1 MLSETRKQNK
11 IKTQNTIKREK
22 RKMTTRH
29 YIEERQDREN
39 RIKIIGQGKVI
50 KSVVVDRGHRNGPE
64 IHEITDTGII
74 NIYNE
79 RTKKLVTKLI
89 ARPGQI
95 KRYFINEVIPKG
107 LLERAKYNCYT
118 LAYNY

>member
-1 MLSETRKQNK
+1 
-11 IKTQNTIKREK
+11 
-22 RKMTTRH
+22 MTTKH
-29 YIEERQDREN
+29 YTKDRQDREN
-39 RIKIIGQGKVI
+39 RIKEIGYGTVI
-50 KSVVVDRGHRNGPE
+50 KSVVVDRGHINGPE

-89 ARPGQI
+89 ARPAQI
-95 KRYFINEVIPKG
+95 KRYFTEAVPKA
-107 LLERAKYNCYT
+107 LMERARYNTYV

>member
-1 MLSETRKQNK
+1 
-11 IKTQNTIKREK
+11 
-22 RKMTTRH
+22 MTSKH
-29 YIEERQDREN
+29 YIDDRVDREN
-39 RIKIIGQGKVI
+39 RIEIIGQGKAVAKFI
-50 KSVVVDRGHRNGPE
+50 VDRGHRNGPE

-95 KRYFINEVIPKG
+95 RRYFKDGKAPET
-107 LLERAKYNCYT
+107 LLKQARYNSYV
-118 LAYNY
+118 LGFNY

>member
-1 MLSETRKQNK
+1 MTSIHYTKD
-11 IKTQNTIKREK
+11 RE
-22 RKMTTRH
+22 
-29 YIEERQDREN
+29 DREN
-39 RIKIIGQGKVI
+39 RIKMIGYGKAVAQFVI
-50 KSVVVDRGHRNGPE
+50 DRGHKNGPE

-95 KRYFINEVIPKG
+95 KRYFINEVIPAG
-107 LLERAKYNCYT
+107 LLEKAKYNSYT
-118 LAYNY
+118 LGFNY